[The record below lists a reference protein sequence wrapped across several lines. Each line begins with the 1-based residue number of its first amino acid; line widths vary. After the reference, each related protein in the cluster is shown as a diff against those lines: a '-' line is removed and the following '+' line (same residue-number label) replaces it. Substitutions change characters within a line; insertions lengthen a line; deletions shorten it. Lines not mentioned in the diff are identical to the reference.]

1 MASFVRVENGIV
13 VESIVAEQEFID
25 SGAVGDPSSWIQT
38 SRNTRNGIHYGQD
51 GNPDGGVALRGNFA
65 GIGYIYDSELD
76 IFYEPQPYPSWT
88 LDKEKAQW
96 IPPTAYP
103 NDGRMHFWDEELK
116 QWIPAES

>member
-51 GNPDGGVALRGNFA
+51 GNPDNGVALRGNFA
-65 GIGYIYDSELD
+65 GIGYIYNSELD
-76 IFYEPQPYPSWT
+76 IFYEPQPYPSWI

-96 IPPTAYP
+96 IPPIEYP
-103 NDGRMHFWDEELK
+103 DDGRMHFWDEELK